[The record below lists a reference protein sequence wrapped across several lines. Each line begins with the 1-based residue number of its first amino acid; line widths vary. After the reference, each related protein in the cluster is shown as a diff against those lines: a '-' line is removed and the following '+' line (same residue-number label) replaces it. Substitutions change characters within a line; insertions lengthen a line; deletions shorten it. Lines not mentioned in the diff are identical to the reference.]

1 MNCDFLDWVYGQIE
15 RNADQPFV
23 MGNEK
28 LADETFEFIHK
39 EFPNAKMVKCNDT
52 QWITATKNAE
62 KILCGKLICSKAE
75 HERKIDEIDAALEV
89 LS

>member
-1 MNCDFLDWVYGQIE
+1 MNCDFLVWVYGQIE

-28 LADETFEFIHK
+28 LADEVFGVIQK
-39 EFPNAKMVKCNDT
+39 DFPSAKMVKCNDA

-75 HERKIDEIDAALEV
+75 HKRKIAEIDAALEV